1 LTLLRLN
8 ELHRDLYSDKNFP
21 GEWLYEMPWFS
32 ILICRLG
39 YVSRSKFE
47 SRFEGQK
54 NMGGVLLKERFF
66 KFNILIIVLVLLS
79 GCASYGVI
87 ENEPLNQNASHQSYS
102 LKKVK
107 NDDSEVKIVL
117 AFSGGGTRAA
127 ALAYGVM
134 EALHEISVSEGQESP
149 RSLLDEV
156 QVITSVSGGSFTSAY
171 YGLYGERIFE
181 DFKTDFLLRDIDS
194 EIIFNALN
202 PFFWFGSEGRTEL
215 AVDIY
220 EKYMFHGKTFADM
233 NRPGAPLIIINAT
246 DLGNGIRFSFLQEYF
261 DLLCSDLS
269 TFPVARAVAASSA
282 VPVLFNPVVVETFPE
297 NCKPNDPA
305 FLEILKFRDRAD
317 DQVLEALKELQVYID
332 KKAETQFIH
341 FVDGGITDNLG
352 LRAGLE
358 IIEAIG
364 GINATRRVLKGKPAR
379 QIMVISVDASTKSVE
394 NMNDESI
401 QPSVADVISVATD
414 VQLQLYNRAT
424 FDLMETSQRKWAK
437 ESSSLERTA
446 TSYFVKIQFKSL
458 QKRRSDIPRFLNINK
473 IPTNFSLTEEQVE
486 KLIQTGRELLLE
498 NPEFRR
504 FMADRADKVS

>member
-1 LTLLRLN
+1 MKAKKM
-8 ELHRDLYSDKNFP
+8 S
-21 GEWLYEMPWFS
+21 
-32 ILICRLG
+32 
-39 YVSRSKFE
+39 
-47 SRFEGQK
+47 
-54 NMGGVLLKERFF
+54 GVLLKERFF
-66 KFNILIIVLVLLS
+66 KFNFLIAVAAILT

-87 ENEPLNQNASHQSYS
+87 ENKPLSQNLSHQSYS
-102 LKKVK
+102 LKKIK
-107 NDDSEVKIVL
+107 NDGTDAKIIL

-134 EALHEISVSEGQESP
+134 EALREISVNEGQKP
-149 RSLLDEV
+149 RRNLLDEV

-171 YGLYGERIFE
+171 YGLYGDRIFE

-194 EIIFNALN
+194 EIILNALN
-202 PFFWFGSEGRTEL
+202 PFFWFGSAGRTEL
-215 AVDIY
+215 AIDIY

-233 NRPGAPLIIINAT
+233 NRPDAPLIIINAT

-282 VPVLFNPVVVETFPE
+282 VPVLFNPVVVETFPKS
-297 NCKPNDPA
+297 CKPNDPA
-305 FLEILKFRDRAD
+305 FIEILKFRDRPN

-332 KKAETQFIH
+332 KKAETQYIH

-358 IIEAIG
+358 IVEAIG
-364 GINATRRVLKGKPAR
+364 GANAARRVLQGKPAR
-379 QIMVISVDASTKSVE
+379 QIMVISVDASTKNVE
-394 NMNDESI
+394 NMTDKSI
-401 QPSVADVISVATD
+401 QPSVAEVISAATD

-424 FDLMETSQRKWAK
+424 FDLMETSLKKWVD
-437 ESSSLERTA
+437 ETSTPERIA
-446 TSYFVKIQFKSL
+446 SSYFVKVQFKSL
-458 QKRRSDIPRFLNINK
+458 QRRRSDIPRFLNINK

-498 NPEFRR
+498 NPEFKR
-504 FMADRADKVS
+504 FLADRAGKYS